1 MNESTQNQNQMAN
14 RVEKSDREWRE
25 ELTPA
30 QYEVLRGKGTER
42 AFTGAY
48 VHEQRDGTYRCA
60 GCGAELFSSDTKFDS
75 GTGWASFYQPL
86 KVGGV
91 GEHRYKSLL
100 TPRPEV
106 RL

>member
-75 GTGWASFYQPL
+75 GTGWPSFTDPA
-86 KVGGV
+86 VAAN
-91 GEHRYKSLL
+91 GELHPDNSLF
-100 TPRPEV
+100 TR
-106 RL
+106 R